1 MYKFEVGDIVVGNG
15 VESGLDITGM
25 VGRVMSIGGSDV
37 SVEFENECDAFHN
50 CAGLCKPRH
59 GFYVDRDKLLLA
71 DDGIEI
77 NDDIEINDIDVRVIE
92 EFL

>member
-1 MYKFEVGDIVVGNG
+1 MHEFEVGDIVVGNG
-15 VESGLDITGM
+15 VESCLDITGM
-25 VGRVMSIGGSDV
+25 VGRVIESGFYTV
-37 SVEFENECDAFHN
+37 TVEFENECDAFHN
-50 CAGLCKPRH
+50 CGGLCKLRH

-77 NDDIEINDIDVRVIE
+77 NDIDVRVIE

>member
-25 VGRVMSIGGSDV
+25 VGRVMSIGGGDV
-37 SVEFENECDAFHN
+37 SVEFENEHRAFHD
-50 CAGLCKPRH
+50 CGGLCKPHH
-59 GFYVDRDKLLLA
+59 GFYVMKHKLLLA

-92 EFL
+92 ELL

>member
-1 MYKFEVGDIVVGNG
+1 MHEFEVGDIVVGNG
-15 VESGLDITGM
+15 VESCLDITGM
-25 VGRVMSIGGSDV
+25 VGRVIDSGIYYV
-37 SVEFENECDAFHN
+37 TVEFENEHREFHDCD
-50 CAGLCKPRH
+50 GLCEDHH